1 MAGMAAAHEQRRLL
15 GDEMKRQVFIPTRPR
30 DACVY
35 VGSIAPSVASHFAI
49 PILRCRLL
57 YGRMGSP
64 PPPVYPGDDG
74 MALSMGSL
82 HSVLRGMKE
91 SIDTLHAEKRAPT
104 KETKA
109 MSAASKTIANL
120 AQSGRNVVLRT
131 QKIECPPCAFVPFV
145 WPASVGEDAASG
157 ELLACMWRNLK
168 QLPCRDGV
176 VGDHGKLIDARKAW
190 LPQLRVHNPDKGP
203 TGTIYSVCGHPDA
216 VFTDLGAPVTVIQRR
231 AVTHT
236 DSVHWPSVLALSSIL
251 FDWKSTT
258 AMLDST
264 TEVSSQLRLELLSIH
279 SATGRN
285 TLAVATDCATVMRVW
300 ELIGSEMIEHVG
312 VNEANLSLDEGLG
325 LLAELLPTYIAATAA
340 FLAAKRRMP
349 VLEEDDDVAGDSDDE
364 RGGGGAT
371 GRDLTTGG
379 SGKGQAGV
387 EERAGAG
394 ASRSALGTAMGAA
407 TKGKAGRGGKRRAL
421 GTLSKNGASFAP
433 FTKAAIEDRFRR
445 IMDAAGDLGRY

>member
-1 MAGMAAAHEQRRLL
+1 M
-15 GDEMKRQVFIPTRPR
+15 
-30 DACVY
+30 
-35 VGSIAPSVASHFAI
+35 
-49 PILRCRLL
+49 
-57 YGRMGSP
+57 
-64 PPPVYPGDDG
+64 
-74 MALSMGSL
+74 
-82 HSVLRGMKE
+82 
-91 SIDTLHAEKRAPT
+91 
-104 KETKA
+104 
-109 MSAASKTIANL
+109 
-120 AQSGRNVVLRT
+120 
-131 QKIECPPCAFVPFV
+131 
-145 WPASVGEDAASG
+145 
-157 ELLACMWRNLK
+157 
-168 QLPCRDGV
+168 
-176 VGDHGKLIDARKAW
+176 
-190 LPQLRVHNPDKGP
+190 
-203 TGTIYSVCGHPDA
+203 
-216 VFTDLGAPVTVIQRR
+216 
-231 AVTHT
+231 
-236 DSVHWPSVLALSSIL
+236 
-251 FDWKSTT
+251 
-258 AMLDST
+258 
-264 TEVSSQLRLELLSIH
+264 
-279 SATGRN
+279 
-285 TLAVATDCATVMRVW
+285 W

-349 VLEEDDDVAGDSDDE
+349 VLEEDDDVAGDSGDE